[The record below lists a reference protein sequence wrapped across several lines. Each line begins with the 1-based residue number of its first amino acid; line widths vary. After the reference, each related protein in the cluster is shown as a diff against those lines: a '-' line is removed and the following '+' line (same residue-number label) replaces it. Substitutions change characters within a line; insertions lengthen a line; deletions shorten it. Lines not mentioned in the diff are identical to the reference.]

1 MVIILAILILLV
13 RFLIFSFSLNSL
25 KPVIEDEIS
34 YALGMEITIEG
45 NINARLLPSFS
56 VVLDDIM
63 LKNTDDVQIWIER
76 AELQLPLTSLFSSE
90 IKIRGLR
97 INKPEVIVINRSM
110 IDSGIPAEKQSYVD
124 VDSLDWGIDLVD
136 VKIINGTFNF
146 FDSNQR
152 DTIIINGINI
162 RSDYIHARGNTDTLK
177 LEDLDARGL
186 FTASNARI
194 NSTSF
199 DNINLDLNIHN
210 SKITISNKSE
220 GPNEQEYTGKAIIDF
235 TSDIPVYSI
244 RQDILQFKIETFL
257 ARFNDDTL
265 LKGVMDFSLNI
276 DFSGK
281 TSTSRWLSSSGEI
294 SLKGK
299 NLTLYGVNLD
309 LIAQKYSRSQKF
321 NLVDVGALF
330 LAGPVGIAVTKG
342 RDFTDLLIA
351 NKGDSTQIIEFM
363 SQWSLKAGELYTED
377 VAFSTTK
384 SRIALRGGLNI
395 WQQKFNQLDFA
406 LVNDYGCAVFYQH
419 LDGSFYD
426 PEISDV
432 KVVKTLL
439 GPVKN
444 IFTGKKCKEVFY
456 EGTVLAVEQKE

>member
-1 MVIILAILILLV
+1 MVIILVILILLG

-45 NINARLLPSFS
+45 NINARFLPSFS

-63 LKNTDDVQIWIER
+63 LKNTDDAQIWIER
-76 AELQLPLTSLFSSE
+76 AELQLPLSSLFSSE

-97 INKPEVIVINRSM
+97 INNPEVTVINRSVN
-110 IDSGIPAEKQSYVD
+110 SSIPAEKQTYVD

-146 FDSNQR
+146 FDNNHR

-162 RSDYIHARGNTDTLK
+162 QSEFIYARGNTDTLNLGD
-177 LEDLDARGL
+177 LEARGL
-186 FTASNARI
+186 LTASYARI
-194 NSTSF
+194 NSTSL
-199 DNINLDLNIHN
+199 DNINLDLNIRN

-220 GPNEQEYTGKAIIDF
+220 GLDAQENIGKAIIDF
-235 TSDIPVYSI
+235 SSDIPVYSI
-244 RQDILQFKIETFL
+244 RQDILQFRIEKFL
-257 ARFNDDTL
+257 TRFNDDTL
-265 LKGVMDFSLNI
+265 IKGVMDFSFNV

-281 TSTSRWLSSSGEI
+281 TPTNRWLSSSGEI

-299 NLTLYGVNLD
+299 NLTLYGVNID

-321 NLVDVGALF
+321 NLVDVGALL

-342 RDFTDLLIA
+342 RDFADLLIA

-363 SQWSLKAGELYTED
+363 SQWSLKAGELYVED
-377 VAFSTTK
+377 VAFSTME

-406 LVNDYGCAVFYQH
+406 LVNDYGCAVFYQC
-419 LDGSFYD
+419 LDGSFTS
-426 PEISDV
+426 PEISEV
-432 KVVKTLL
+432 KVAKTLL
-439 GPVKN
+439 GPIKS

-456 EGTVLAVEQKE
+456 EGTVLPVKQKD